1 MVRDPYFARSVML
14 DMNKKIRTR
23 QYDIDRNKRHILEMQ
38 KDHQVMRD
46 YVRELEARNTD
57 LKNNYIRGASTLKTA
72 YIHFALLKFRD
83 TFALIAYTQN
93 NKYGAKCVMSYTQKT
108 KIVINVG
115 RNVALNLRRAKCF
128 RGESCH
134 NFFKTKTSHLFT
146 CDKELQTFRI
156 VMDFI

>member
-1 MVRDPYFARSVML
+1 ML

-83 TFALIAYTQN
+83 TFALIAYTQK
-93 NKYGAKCVMSYTQKT
+93 NKC
-108 KIVINVG
+108 
-115 RNVALNLRRAKCF
+115 RAK
-128 RGESCH
+128 RGTTFKKGEM
-134 NFFKTKTSHLFT
+134 FLKTKTSHLLT
-146 CDKELQTFRI
+146 CDEEFEKKI
-156 VMDFI
+156 VCLSEILRLFITS